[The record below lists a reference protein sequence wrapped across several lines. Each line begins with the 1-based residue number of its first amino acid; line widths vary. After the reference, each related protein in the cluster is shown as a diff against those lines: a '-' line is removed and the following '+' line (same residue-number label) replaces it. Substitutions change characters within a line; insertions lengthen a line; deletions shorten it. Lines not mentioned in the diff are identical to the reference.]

1 MSDFIKE
8 CLAQLKLRLRLDVAI
23 ASELEAQEARI
34 YALEENRKQKDA
46 SIKLLHER
54 IGQLEMI
61 LKGDKL
67 PAKPAPKISP
77 TVADNFGPGKGPNK
91 NTGY

>member
-1 MSDFIKE
+1 MDFIKE

-34 YALEENRKQKDA
+34 KALEEHSKLKDA
-46 SIKLLHER
+46 SIKMLHER
-54 IGQLEMI
+54 VGQLEVM
-61 LKGDKL
+61 LKGER
-67 PAKPAPKISP
+67 PPKPAPKISP

>member
-23 ASELEAQEARI
+23 ASELEEQDARI
-34 YALEENRKQKDA
+34 FALEENRKQKDA

-54 IGQLEMI
+54 LAQIELI

-67 PAKPAPKISP
+67 SSKPAAKVNP
-77 TVADNFGPGKGPNK
+77 TLADNFGPGKGPNK

>member
-8 CLAQLKLRLRLDVAI
+8 CLAQLKLRLRLDVAV
-23 ASELEAQEARI
+23 ASELEEQDKRI
-34 YALEENRKQKDA
+34 KALEENRKQKDA
-46 SIKLLHER
+46 SIQILHER
-54 IGQLEMI
+54 LGQIEVM